1 MMPFQSVSLRS
12 LGRSARRRIV
22 SAVLALV
29 CVAGSVMAS
38 ACGNEDVQVTGPRI
52 RIGVKFDQ
60 PGLSVDDGGQF
71 SGFDIDVARYVA
83 NKLGYSPSQIQFKEA
98 PSAQREA
105 LLQNGSVNMVI
116 GTYSITQ
123 DRKSVVDFAGPYF
136 VAGQDLL
143 IRKSD
148 RSKIT
153 GPRSLAGRKVCSV
166 SGSTS
171 ATTVKK
177 YFPRS
182 VQLMELSGYAE
193 CVTALVSGAVD
204 AVTTDDIIL
213 ATLASAKGDHSLMVV
228 GHPFTKETY
237 GIGVRKDSPHLVA
250 KINEAL
256 REMIASGE
264 WKRDLDAATKGTGFT
279 PNKKWNPPT
288 RMDAAVSDE
297 RVRF

>member
-1 MMPFQSVSLRS
+1 MSFAWGVQSAHLR
-12 LGRSARRRIV
+12 RWHRRIV
-22 SAVLALV
+22 GAVVAVMTIAGSAVL
-29 CVAGSVMAS
+29 S
-38 ACGNEDVQVTGPRI
+38 ACGNEATQVTGPRI
-52 RIGVKFDQ
+52 RIGIKFDQ
-60 PGLSVDDGGQF
+60 PGLSVDDGGKF
-71 SGFDIDVARYVA
+71 SGFDVDVARYVA

-116 GTYSITQ
+116 GTYSITD
-123 DRKSVVDFAGPYF
+123 DRKSVIDFAGPYF

-148 RSKIT
+148 RGKIT
-153 GPRSLAGRKVCSV
+153 GPKSLTGRKVCSV

-171 ATTVKK
+171 AATVTR
-177 YFPRS
+177 YFPKS
-182 VQLMELSGYAE
+182 VQLMQLSGYAE

-213 ATLASAKGDHSLMVV
+213 ATLASATGDNSLMVV

-256 REMIASGE
+256 REMIKSGE
-264 WKRDLDAATKGTGFT
+264 WKRDLDRATKGTGFT
-279 PNKKWNPPT
+279 PNKRWNPPT